1 MCIRDRDKHIRYKM
15 CLPCNFHNETDSHAG
30 IMVLSL
36 IHISLVTMIPLKS
49 LCLWGAVI
57 TMGIGMLFL
66 AFTTKETA
74 GMELDSEEAE

>member
-1 MCIRDRDKHIRYKM
+1 MMMSEVAPTRLRASIVSVNAVIILVATFVSTAVYA
-15 CLPCNFHNETDSHAG
+15 T
-30 IMVLSL
+30 
-36 IHISLVTMIPLKS
+36 LVTMIPLKS

-74 GMELDSEEAE
+74 GMELDSEEAK